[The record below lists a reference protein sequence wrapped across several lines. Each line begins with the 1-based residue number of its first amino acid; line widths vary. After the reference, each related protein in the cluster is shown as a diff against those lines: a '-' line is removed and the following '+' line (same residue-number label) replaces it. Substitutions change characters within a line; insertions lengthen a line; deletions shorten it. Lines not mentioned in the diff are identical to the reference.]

1 MNRINRNIFMF
12 KDNHNC
18 LECYRV
24 FRRITCARGRPTGT
38 DSCTRLWSTSTRWD
52 WRHSMRTSRKS
63 RWNWPTGNKHFW
75 VRWERRVLSWHGI
88 EDLSLKSENLYL
100 KYYRERM
107 LFCKR
112 KKSWFEK
119 PFTCN
124 IFYAVQNFLCYLMNL
139 SDNSNCSSVLLLRR
153 SKPSIFE
160 RWSDSSVSLTTSKE
174 WEMIPPTW
182 YFLPSS
188 TEMLKDSSPVT
199 GKLTLCSRDWKL
211 LNISSR

>member
-124 IFYAVQNFLCYLMNL
+124 IFYAVQNFLWKELIVI
-139 SDNSNCSSVLLLRR
+139 SWTSQ
-153 SKPSIFE
+153 
-160 RWSDSSVSLTTSKE
+160 TTA
-174 WEMIPPTW
+174 TAV
-182 YFLPSS
+182 PSS
-188 TEMLKDSSPVT
+188 IWGDQSQVFP
-199 GKLTLCSRDWKL
+199 RDEA
-211 LNISSR
+211 IHQYP